1 MTPRPTV
8 LRRLLGASAA
18 ALMVAGL
25 AGPALSQTAP
35 AQTAPAPATPSA
47 PMAAPAGQAAPGGGQ
62 FQPVRLQGFLPRE
75 ALVDS
80 LALVPPPPAP
90 GSAAQAADD
99 EARRGVLTHRETVRW
114 RRATRDA
121 DYRSPRVVD
130 AFACAIGVAI
140 TPETTPQTYMLL
152 RRSLIDAG
160 LATYRAKVHY
170 KRTRPFVA
178 ANDNVTCYP
187 QDNEQLRTD
196 GSYPSGHA
204 SFGWAWGLILAEMF
218 PSQAN
223 LFIQRGFDYGQ
234 SRVVCGVHWQSDV
247 NAGRVVGAAVVA
259 QLRANPEFRAQFEA
273 AQKELMAA
281 RAANQT
287 TGDCALDQ
295 TAQQ

>member
-1 MTPRPTV
+1 MANRTS
-8 LRRLLGASAA
+8 LLNLLGASAV
-18 ALMVAGL
+18 ALMAAGL
-25 AGPALSQTAP
+25 SLPAAAQTAP
-35 AQTAPAPATPSA
+35 AQPAPA
-47 PMAAPAGQAAPGGGQ
+47 QAALGGQPAPGPGQ
-62 FQPVRLQGFLPRE
+62 FQPNQIRGFLPRE

-99 EARRGVLTHRETVRW
+99 EARRGVLTHRETLRW

-160 LATYRAKVHY
+160 LATYKAKVHY
-170 KRTRPFVA
+170 NRTRPFVA

-196 GSYPSGHA
+196 GSYPSGHSA
-204 SFGWAWGLILAEMF
+204 FGWAWGLILAEMF

-259 QLRANPEFRAQFEA
+259 QLHTSPEFRAQFEA

-281 RAANQT
+281 RAANRT
-287 TGDCALDQ
+287 TGDCALDGTQ
-295 TAQQ
+295 